1 MLIIIL
7 LCVCVY
13 IYIYYVR
20 MIHLLLVFYFGLSV
34 KAKEGLFAILLTHMG
49 SYRHQNSAAVLLTD
63 MKIVT

>member
-1 MLIIIL
+1 
-7 LCVCVY
+7 
-13 IYIYYVR
+13 

-34 KAKEGLFAILLTHMG
+34 KAKEGLFAILLRHMG

>member
-13 IYIYYVR
+13 IYILYSNDTSF
-20 MIHLLLVFYFGLSV
+20 ISILLRSSV